1 METERLIL
9 RRFEEADLDDL
20 YTYLSDSKTL
30 EYEPYLPMTRKK
42 TEEELHRRINDPQM
56 IAVQRKNDHR
66 LIGNLW
72 LGNTSETQKE
82 LGFVF
87 HYLYWH
93 HGYAKEACTAV
104 IKDAFDHGV
113 NIIMAQCDPENENSW
128 RLLEALGMKRVQH
141 LHANVYFFKD
151 ENGNPIWKDT
161 YIYKLQKQ

>member
-9 RRFEEADLDDL
+9 RRFKEADLDDL

-72 LGNTSETQKE
+72 LGNISETQKE

-104 IKDAFDHGV
+104 IKDAFDRGV
-113 NIIMAQCDPENENSW
+113 NIIMAQCDPDNENSW
-128 RLLEALGMKRVQH
+128 HLLESLGMKRVQH
-141 LHANVYFFKD
+141 LQANVYFFKD

-161 YIYKLQKQ
+161 FVYELRKQ

>member
-104 IKDAFDHGV
+104 IKDAFDQGV

-161 YIYKLQKQ
+161 YIYKLQK

>member
-87 HYLYWH
+87 HYLYWL

-104 IKDAFDHGV
+104 IKDDFDHGV
-113 NIIMAQCDPENENSW
+113 NIIMAQCDPENGNSW

-161 YIYKLQKQ
+161 YIYKLQK

>member
-1 METERLIL
+1 MDTERLIL

-104 IKDAFDHGV
+104 IKDAFDQGV
-113 NIIMAQCDPENENSW
+113 NISMAQCDPENEHSW

-161 YIYKLQKQ
+161 YIYKLQK

>member
-1 METERLIL
+1 METDRLIL
-9 RRFEEADLDDL
+9 RRFEDKDLDDL
-20 YTYLSDSKTL
+20 YAYLCDAETL
-30 EYEPYLPMTRKK
+30 RYEPYLPLTRKE
-42 TEEELHRRINDPQM
+42 TEAELHRRINDPQM

-161 YIYKLQKQ
+161 YIYKLQK

>member
-30 EYEPYLPMTRKK
+30 EYEPYLPMPRKK

-87 HYLYWH
+87 HYL
-93 HGYAKEACTAV
+93 
-104 IKDAFDHGV
+104 
-113 NIIMAQCDPENENSW
+113 
-128 RLLEALGMKRVQH
+128 
-141 LHANVYFFKD
+141 
-151 ENGNPIWKDT
+151 
-161 YIYKLQKQ
+161 